1 MKKKL
6 LALALAAAVTFSMTA
21 CSNGSTGSSKKDGST
36 ETTAQTDADKAGT
49 TEAAKTTEAEI
60 TADTT
65 DTAAQT
71 KADEDKADEDKATET
86 NADTDAQTEADKADT
101 AKADDLYFDELQ
113 HLVVAFP
120 TWTGA
125 PADTEMVVEKVNEI
139 LREKYNIEVEFQ
151 ISDAGTFKQNMTL
164 ALSSGEQ
171 IDVINTMLA
180 NYTNMVNQGYLMDL
194 EEDDLLQTYGQGILD
209 VIEPKYID
217 ACRVGDVLYGLTN
230 TRDYAVGRGCIA
242 VGTEYLDAIGY
253 KAPADAGEIIHITED
268 ELNDILAQL
277 HEKFPDMEV
286 YRPSAN
292 DLPQQT
298 LVDQIGGNNFGVIL
312 GNSDELKIVNLF
324 ETDEYMDFCKRVY
337 NWNQLGY
344 ISKDAA
350 ADTTA
355 VTVLMKEGV
364 LLSYGTGGKPGSKAQ
379 ESMGDGRDM
388 TIFQTREDYI
398 SSSAISSFP
407 WCIPIT
413 TADPKAS
420 MVLLNEMY
428 TNPELADL
436 IIYGIEGIH
445 YEINNDGYLDA
456 NAGTSPDTYA
466 TLPFIYPNQ
475 YASTVT
481 VGNTADLW
489 ERTNTFNEEARKSPA
504 LGFTFDS
511 TTVATELTAV
521 TNVYEEYQKS
531 LEYGFVDPETAIPE
545 MLKKMDAAGLQ
556 KIIEE
561 KQKQFDA
568 WAAAK

>member
-6 LALALAAAVTFSMTA
+6 LALVLATAMTFSLTA
-21 CSNGSTGSSKKDGST
+21 CSSSGSPTKDRST
-36 ETTAQTDADKAGT
+36 ETTAKTKAEKTGSTETAKTTEAKATADTDARTDADKAG
-49 TEAAKTTEAEI
+49 AS
-60 TADTT
+60 
-65 DTAAQT
+65 
-71 KADEDKADEDKATET
+71 
-86 NADTDAQTEADKADT
+86 
-101 AKADDLYFDELQ
+101 KADDLYFDELQ

-125 PADTEMVVEKVNEI
+125 PADTGMVVEKVNEI

-171 IDVINTMLA
+171 IDVINTVLA
-180 NYTNMVNQGYLMDL
+180 SYTNMVNQGYLMDL
-194 EEDDLLQTYGQGILD
+194 EEDGLLQTYGQGILD

-242 VGTEYLDAIGY
+242 VGTEYLDTIGY
-253 KAPADAGEIIHITED
+253 KAPADAGEIIHITEE
-268 ELNDILAQL
+268 ELNDLFAQL

-286 YRPSAN
+286 FRPSAN

-298 LVDQIGGNNFGVIL
+298 LVDQIGGNNFGVII
-312 GNSDELKIVNLF
+312 GNSDEPKIVNLF
-324 ETDEYMDFCKRVY
+324 ETDEYMNFCKRVY

-355 VTVLMKEGV
+355 VIVLMKEGV

-379 ESMGDGRDM
+379 ESSGDGRDM

-413 TADPKAS
+413 TASPKAS

-436 IIYGIEGIH
+436 IIYGIEGTH
-445 YEINNDGYLDA
+445 YEINDDGYLDA

-466 TLPFIYPNQ
+466 TLPFLYPNQ

-561 KQKQFDA
+561 KQKQLDA